1 MATKTPAKR
10 TAAAK
15 KPAATPVAVPA
26 APAKKTAT
34 AKQAPAK
41 KTAKSAA
48 PVKKPAAPVKK
59 PTTVKQAPAPVAA
72 AGKVVRTTEKAY
84 LPAAERGARLDAV
97 VLKLLKKDGIAKL
110 TRTAVAAAAGCSN
123 SLLTVYF
130 TNAAGLR
137 VKAVQLAADAGDLKT
152 VRKAIADGFDVK
164 TLTRKAQTAL
174 RA

>member
-10 TAAAK
+10 TATK

-26 APAKKTAT
+26 APAKKTTT
-34 AKQAPAK
+34 AAKPAVAPAK
-41 KTAKSAA
+41 T
-48 PVKKPAAPVKK
+48 PAARKTP
-59 PTTVKQAPAPVAA
+59 APAPVAA

-164 TLTRKAQTAL
+164 TLTRKAQATL

>member
-10 TAAAK
+10 TATK

-26 APAKKTAT
+26 APAKKTA
-34 AKQAPAK
+34 APAK
-41 KTAKSAA
+41 KTAAA
-48 PVKKPAAPVKK
+48 KPAAAPAKTPAARK
-59 PTTVKQAPAPVAA
+59 TAPAPVAA

-84 LPAAERGARLDAV
+84 LPAAERGARLDAI

-164 TLTRKAQTAL
+164 TLTRKAQAAL